1 MSTQPDASGAT
12 PAAADQPSFQIE
24 KLYVKDLSLEV
35 PNAPQV
41 FMQSDAP
48 QLEIQ
53 VANQAAQFS
62 DGLFDVVVT
71 VTVTAR
77 AGEKTDLPRRSGA
90 GGHFSVRGIPRRTSS
105 RCSRSPARRI
115 LYPYARE
122 AISDLVTRAGFPAVV
137 LQPVSFEQM
146 YMERRSRPRTAAHRS
161 GAMKRMARL
170 LCFSFAG
177 AAPRQRRISA
187 RCRTTPRCSTTRPRA
202 RRRPCSSSSATIR
215 SR

>member
-1 MSTQPDASGAT
+1 MNQAAAAGSNPGAG
-12 PAAADQPSFQIE
+12 ADSADQPSFQIE

-41 FMQSDAP
+41 FMQTDSP

-77 AGEKTDLPRRSGA
+77 AGEKTIFLAEVAQA
-90 GGHFSVRGIPRRTSS
+90 GIFSLRGIPQAELEPLLAIGCPT
-105 RCSRSPARRI
+105 I

-146 YMERRSRPRTAAHRS
+146 YLERRRQAADGPRIEAA
-161 GAMKRMARL
+161 
-170 LCFSFAG
+170 
-177 AAPRQRRISA
+177 Q
-187 RCRTTPRCSTTRPRA
+187 
-202 RRRPCSSSSATIR
+202 
-215 SR
+215 

>member
-1 MSTQPDASGAT
+1 MSATGNDIAQDAGNGQPT
-12 PAAADQPSFQIE
+12 FQIE

-41 FMQSDAP
+41 FVQPDNP

-53 VANQAAQFS
+53 VRNEAAQFA
-62 DGLFDVVVT
+62 DGLYNVVVT

-77 AGEKTDLPRRSGA
+77 AGEKTIFLAEVAQAGIFTARAIPQADLEPLLAIGC
-90 GGHFSVRGIPRRTSS
+90 PT
-105 RCSRSPARRI
+105 I

-146 YMERRSRPRTAAHRS
+146 YMQRQQAAGSPRIEVA
-161 GAMKRMARL
+161 
-170 LCFSFAG
+170 
-177 AAPRQRRISA
+177 Q
-187 RCRTTPRCSTTRPRA
+187 
-202 RRRPCSSSSATIR
+202 
-215 SR
+215 